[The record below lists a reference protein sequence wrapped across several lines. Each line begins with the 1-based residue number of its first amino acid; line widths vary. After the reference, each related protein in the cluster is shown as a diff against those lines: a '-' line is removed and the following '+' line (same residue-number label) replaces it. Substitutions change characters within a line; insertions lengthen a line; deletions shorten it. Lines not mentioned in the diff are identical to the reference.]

1 MKEMGSGIS
10 RDYLLPLPDQ
20 DKLEFR
26 KAPAQYH
33 HVLCMSRALLG
44 GLLHCTWH
52 PAKGWSS
59 QTAKLMTPL
68 GNYLL
73 V

>member
-33 HVLCMSRALLG
+33 HVL
-44 GLLHCTWH
+44 
-52 PAKGWSS
+52 
-59 QTAKLMTPL
+59 
-68 GNYLL
+68 
-73 V
+73 